1 MAKAEKR
8 GRKPKK
14 RSIGKTILKVILGFI
29 LAVIVI
35 VLCVFFF
42 GGYFS
47 TVMKLRA
54 SANEAIAKAV
64 ANPEEVF
71 TPSQNGVVYDV
82 NGDIVAQTVQD
93 KNSEYVKIENIPEYV
108 QEAFVSIEDKNFY
121 HHHGVDY
128 KAILRAAKSAVDN
141 SEVTQGGSTITMQ
154 LARNVF
160 LSQERTWQRKVE
172 EIFIARGLE
181 KNFSKSQI
189 LEYYLNNIY
198 FANGYYGIGAAAK
211 GYFSIYADNLNE
223 LSLAQC
229 AFLAAIP
236 NSPTYY
242 DPEKYPDHTKT
253 RQKLI
258 LQNMYEDGDITQDQY
273 NSAVSETI
281 TLSTPE
287 ITDQNSNYVITYAY
301 HCATEALMANDGF
314 TFQYSFDSD
323 NDRETYEDKYNQ
335 LYDQEQAKIYAGG
348 YKIYTTID
356 MDKQKQLQDS
366 VDNALEGFTGTD
378 SDGVYEVQ
386 GAAVCIDNDSGQ
398 VVAIVGG
405 REQDDLGSY
414 TLNRAFQSY
423 RQPGSS
429 IKPLLVY
436 TPAFDTGNYSPTTAV
451 TDQAV
456 SYGNWSVNNDDS
468 TYHGRMA
475 LSEAVQRSLNT
486 VAVQVYSDIID
497 GDNFSAG
504 LKYLTDMDFHK
515 IVDDDK
521 TLTVAI
527 GGFTNGVLP
536 VEQASGFAALE
547 NDGVWRK
554 PTCLTKI
561 EHDGEEIY
569 TYDVNGSDG
578 GDNNTK
584 AVYQKNSA
592 LMMTSIL
599 QGTLD
604 NSWGTGYGLGLT
616 NDAGEKIPAA
626 AKTGTTDNSK
636 DGWLCGYTKHYTTA
650 VWVGSDTPSSINGLY
665 GSTYPGTIWHNF
677 MTEINKDLDI
687 EEFEDYTEVN
697 TNKEDYVEETP
708 TTIQTPTTVQ
718 PSTVDTSQQTTA
730 DTSQETTQNA
740 GTAVTSGTENSGNG
754 TSASGDNSGTGT
766 TVNNGGDG
774 GNGGDNGGGENQG
787 DNGAGNGGAGDNNA
801 GGNNG
806 AADNGVNAAGN

>member
-1 MAKAEKR
+1 MAKAEQR

-14 RSIGKTILKVILGFI
+14 RSVGKTILKIILGII
-29 LAVIVI
+29 LAVII
-35 VLCVFFF
+35 LVLCVFFF

-47 TVMKLRA
+47 TIMKLR
-54 SANEAIAKAV
+54 SDANTEIAKAV

-71 TPSQNGVVYDV
+71 TPSQTGVVYDM
-82 NGDIVAQTVQD
+82 NEDIISQTVQD
-93 KNSEYVKIENIPEYV
+93 KNSEYVKIDNIPKYI

-121 HHHGVDY
+121 KHHGVDY
-128 KAILRAAKSAVDN
+128 KAILRAIKSALDN

-181 KNFSKSQI
+181 RNFSKNQI

-211 GYFSIYADNLNE
+211 GYFGVFSDNLSE

-229 AFLAAIP
+229 AYLAAIP

-242 DPEKYPDHTKT
+242 DPEKYPEHTKT
-253 RQKLI
+253 RQELI

-273 NSAVSETI
+273 NKAVAETI
-281 TLSTPE
+281 TLSKPTVS
-287 ITDQNSNYVITYAY
+287 DQNNNYVITYAY

-314 TFQYSFDSD
+314 QFQYAFDSD
-323 NDRETYEDKYNQ
+323 DDRKTYEDKYQ
-335 LYDQEQAKIYAGG
+335 DQYDKEQQKIYGGG

-356 MDKQKQLQDS
+356 MDKQKQLQDA
-366 VDNALEGFTGTD
+366 VDSGLEGFTGTD
-378 SDGVYEVQ
+378 SDGAYQVQ
-386 GAAVCIDNDSGQ
+386 GAAVCIDNDTGQ

-405 REQDDLGSY
+405 REQDELGGY
-414 TLNRAFQSY
+414 TLNRAYQSY

-436 TPAFDTGNYSPTTAV
+436 TPAFDTGDYSPTTSVTDRAV
-451 TDQAV
+451 TV
-456 SYGNWSVNNDDS
+456 GNWSVHNDDN
-468 TYHGRMA
+468 TYHGTMA

-486 VAVQVYSDIID
+486 VAVQVYEDVGYES
-497 GDNFSAG
+497 G

-521 TLTVAI
+521 TLVTAI
-527 GGFTNGVLP
+527 GGFTDGVLP

-547 NDGVWRK
+547 NDGEWRK

-561 EHDGEEIY
+561 EHDGDEIY
-569 TYDVNGSDG
+569 TYDVDGADG
-578 GDNNTK
+578 GDDNSK
-584 AVYQKNSA
+584 QVYQKNSA

-604 NSWGTGYGLGLT
+604 NSWGTGYGLGLYT
-616 NDAGEKIPAA
+616 DSGEKIPAA

-650 VWVGSDTPSSINGLY
+650 VWVGSDDSSSIHGLY

-677 MTEINKDLDI
+677 MQEINKDLDI
-687 EEFEDYTEVN
+687 EEFEEYQQVST
-697 TNKEDYVEETP
+697 KKADYVEETP
-708 TTIQTPTTVQ
+708 TTIQQSTTVQ
-718 PSTVDTSQQTTA
+718 QTTADTSQQTTA
-730 DTSQETTQNA
+730 DTSQQTTQQST
-740 GTAVTSGTENSGNG
+740 TAVTSQGDNAGNG
-754 TSASGDNSGTGT
+754 TSSQDNNSGSNNNGNGSENSGTGT
-766 TVNNGGDG
+766 TVNNGGQQQEQQ
-774 GNGGDNGGGENQG
+774 GGDASGGQQEQQGGDASQNGGG
-787 DNGAGNGGAGDNNA
+787 DANGGN
-801 GGNNG
+801 
-806 AADNGVNAAGN
+806 